1 MCDICQRYRCPSGC
15 PNAPEP
21 KSVFVC
27 SGCSKNIYEGDYYY
41 DILGEQFCE
50 EWIDGAKK
58 EAEYD
63 PY

>member
-1 MCDICQRYRCPSGC
+1 MCDICQRYHCPSSC

-27 SGCSKNIYEGDYYY
+27 SGCSRKIYEGDYYH

-50 EWIDGAKK
+50 KCIDDSKR